1 MFYAMKRQ
9 DLEKKLIDLIKQS
22 NIQPEL
28 KNVIISNIAKFSD
41 TNLRILEQKLNKP
54 TMYKL
59 ADLKSQTILD
69 KILTKARWD

>member
-1 MFYAMKRQ
+1 MFYVMKRH

-22 NIQPEL
+22 KIQLEL

-41 TNLRILEQKLNKP
+41 TDLKILEQKLNQT

-69 KILTKARWD
+69 KVLKK

>member
-1 MFYAMKRQ
+1 MFYVMKRQ

-22 NIQPEL
+22 NIEQKL

-41 TNLRILEQKLNKP
+41 TDLKILEQKLNQT

-69 KILTKARWD
+69 KVLKK

>member
-1 MFYAMKRQ
+1 MKRH

-22 NIQPEL
+22 KIQLEL

-41 TNLRILEQKLNKP
+41 TDLKILEQKLNQT

-69 KILTKARWD
+69 KVLKK